1 LTTEVTQHNQLGGG
15 SKKARECLPGAASQ
29 LVTLSHFGG
38 VNAAQQLVVGQS
50 AAQFVLAQHT
60 CSHSASSPPQSLDDS
75 MSADERVRALA
86 RMLLNDAPAVSRPG
100 ADAAAAA
107 VEVAAARRLADAHV
121 AARRDEEHDADAG
134 QRPPRPPAELLAALT
149 MSAVDE
155 LGGVGRS
162 SRR

>member
-1 LTTEVTQHNQLGGG
+1 
-15 SKKARECLPGAASQ
+15 
-29 LVTLSHFGG
+29 
-38 VNAAQQLVVGQS
+38 
-50 AAQFVLAQHT
+50 
-60 CSHSASSPPQSLDDS
+60 

-107 VEVAAARRLADAHV
+107 VEIAAARRLADAHV
-121 AARRDEEHDADAG
+121 EARRDGEHGAGAG
-134 QRPPRPPAELLAALT
+134 QRQPGPQRPPAELLAALT